1 MSPNT
6 TKDNISLKYLFK
18 GANGIASWIGL
29 RATQRS
35 ADAWKGLL
43 SNGSDIVEIGVFVN
57 LTPVAIP
64 VSEPITGKY
73 GRQILARFFPVSGL
87 RWSNSNVQAIVESTT
102 IPPTYEVRIFKANL
116 IQGRI
121 YADLL

>member
-1 MSPNT
+1 LSPNT

-35 ADAWKGLL
+35 ANAWKGLL

-57 LTPVAIP
+57 TTPAAIP
-64 VSEPITGKY
+64 ISEPITGKY
-73 GRQILARFFPVSGL
+73 GRHILARFFPVSGL
-87 RWSNSNVQAIVESTT
+87 RWSDSNVQATT
-102 IPPTYEVRIFKANL
+102 PVPPTYEVRIFKANL
-116 IQGRI
+116 MQGGI
-121 YADLL
+121 HADLL